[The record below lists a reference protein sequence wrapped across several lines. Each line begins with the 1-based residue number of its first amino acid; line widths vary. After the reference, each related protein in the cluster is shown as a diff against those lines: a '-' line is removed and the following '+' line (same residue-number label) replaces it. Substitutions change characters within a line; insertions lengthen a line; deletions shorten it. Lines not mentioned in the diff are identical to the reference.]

1 MDVFRDAIQ
10 AKQDDCILATPT
22 KIGLGFT
29 TQRPSDN
36 ETTSSPI
43 RHQDIPFQFQLVP
56 PSSLLFH
63 EFEVLNLRLEAIAI
77 RGFPGSIVV
86 LRHPALRRSRSRS
99 RLSPQVGDVVSA
111 AEAGERDLV
120 LGEVC
125 EFYEVSSAGLFLD
138 GFCVFFGYEI
148 ERNTGEKKNQ
158 ERSERRMKNGWNR
171 MDMAD
176 GDVET

>member
-1 MDVFRDAIQ
+1 MLSKPSKMTAF
-10 AKQDDCILATPT
+10 LATPT

-86 LRHPALRRSRSRS
+86 LRHPALRRERSRSRS